1 MGPTFITAAVYMVL
15 PHILAVY
22 GSDLSII
29 AEPVWL
35 SYFSLGWDIFTLAFQ
50 AIGSAFAAE
59 GSSKTEIQQGIN
71 VLIAGLGLQIFSI
84 LGFFGLYYWHMSRAH
99 RNRDFLDP
107 RFSAVYNSAK
117 FKSALLCMQ
126 VALGLI
132 LARTIA
138 RLIQLKSGLGS
149 SLSQSQVYVVVL
161 DGTLVL
167 LAAILLTIFTPGSAF
182 GRAWGMTSPYK
193 KKARFAELKLAG
205 SYLPPLHYWRGI
217 KEALTA
223 HGTEVI
229 TATVPP
235 SGSIEER
242 SARLRQ
248 NILEGS
254 QGRPVNIIAH
264 SMGGLDARYMIS
276 YAHRRRLQKQQKGND
291 INVKALVTIAT
302 PHHGSAYADFLFDK
316 IGPERLTH
324 VYDIWRRMTG
334 LGTGAFEQ
342 LTRRYMAEE
351 FNPKIIDDPG
361 VQYFSYGAAL
371 TRKPPLL
378 SPFRGSYGVLLRTE
392 GPNDGLVSVESAKW
406 GTYKGTLESVSHL
419 DLINWTN
426 KLRWTLRKWM
436 GEQNPFNAVAFYLEI
451 VDMLEKEDL

>member
-1 MGPTFITAAVYMVL
+1 MPC
-15 PHILAVY
+15 
-22 GSDLSII
+22 
-29 AEPVWL
+29 
-35 SYFSLGWDIFTLAFQ
+35 
-50 AIGSAFAAE
+50 
-59 GSSKTEIQQGIN
+59 IQMPK
-71 VLIAGLGLQIFSI
+71 
-84 LGFFGLYYWHMSRAH
+84 Y
-99 RNRDFLDP
+99 P
-107 RFSAVYNSAK
+107 
-117 FKSALLCMQ
+117 
-126 VALGLI
+126 
-132 LARTIA
+132 
-138 RLIQLKSGLGS
+138 
-149 SLSQSQVYVVVL
+149 VVL
-161 DGTLVL
+161 AHGL
-167 LAAILLTIFTPGSAF
+167 LG
-182 GRAWGMTSPYK
+182 
-193 KKARFAELKLAG
+193 FAELKLAG

-276 YAHRRRLQKQQKGND
+276 YAHRRRLRKQQKGND

-324 VYDIWRRMTG
+324 VFDIWRRTTG

-351 FNPKIIDDPG
+351 FNPRVVDDPG
-361 VQYFSYGAAL
+361 VRYFSYGAAL
-371 TRKPPLL
+371 TRKPPPL
-378 SPFRGSYGVLLRTE
+378 SPFRGSYGVLSRME

-406 GTYKGTLESVSHL
+406 GTYKGTLEDVSHL

-426 KLRWTLRKWM
+426 KIRWTLRKWM
-436 GEQNPFNAVAFYLEI
+436 GEQNPSVEPSLFADLVAICMGDFLLT
-451 VDMLEKEDL
+451 MWTS